1 MDALTYGGRA
11 RLSLGGASDHA
22 RRGQPHRGEHRQA
35 AGDASKGLNCGSA
48 RPKLAPHIGLDPNQ
62 LLLLQGAENRSP
74 VKVNGSEPKASSPL
88 RRRSQGMGVSSA

>member
-1 MDALTYGGRA
+1 VG
-11 RLSLGGASDHA
+11 
-22 RRGQPHRGEHRQA
+22 RGQTHRGEHRQA